1 MYRQVHR
8 PYNKG
13 VSKEEYSIMNQG
25 KLFEQIL
32 NPANRPNPYPLY
44 SQLRATPV
52 CKQEDGTYVVS
63 TYREIEALLYDPRI
77 SSDERKS
84 TRGAGELAAR
94 QASQEPGSIQAFLF
108 LDPPDHNHLRR
119 VVMHQFSPERVEGM
133 RDRVIQ
139 IVDELLDAQRN
150 RSQLDIVDDFAHPL
164 PVRVI
169 CEMLG
174 IPIEDRAR
182 LEVWIPALVRRLE
195 PAQRVGETQVE
206 QAAQAAMQM
215 RDYLRGLI
223 AIRHDR
229 SHDDL
234 ISALVAT
241 SHDDAEQMNEQEL
254 LSSVGLLLGAG
265 FETTVNLITNSMLT
279 LLRHPDVLARLR
291 RDHDVVIR
299 TLEEVQRY
307 DPPVQFRTRTTLTD
321 INIAGVTIPKGAT
334 VVLLFGSGNRD
345 PARFPDPDRFDPDRT
360 DNEHFGFGRGIHY
373 CVGAPL
379 ARMETHIALNALVR
393 RLVNPRLVTDPPP
406 YRELASLRGP
416 RHLAVTFDDLVD

>member
-1 MYRQVHR
+1 MTQNHTH
-8 PYNKG
+8 N
-13 VSKEEYSIMNQG
+13 

-32 NPANRPNPYPLY
+32 NPANRHNPYPY
-44 SQLRATPV
+44 YAQLRQTPISQ
-52 CKQEDGTYVVS
+52 QEDGTYVVS

-77 SSDERKS
+77 STDERKS
-84 TRGAGELAAR
+84 TRGAGELVAR
-94 QASQEPGSIQAFLF
+94 QALQEPGSIQAFLF

-133 RDRVIQ
+133 RARVIQ

-150 RSQLDIVDDFAHPL
+150 RNQLDIVDDFAHPL
-164 PVRVI
+164 PVRAISELMGV
-169 CEMLG
+169 
-174 IPIEDRAR
+174 PREDRAR

-195 PAQRVGETQVE
+195 PAQQVGETQVE

-229 SHDDL
+229 PGDDL

-241 SHDDAEQMNEQEL
+241 SHDDAIQMNEQEL
-254 LSSVGLLLGAG
+254 LSSIGLLLGAG
-265 FETTVNLITNSMLT
+265 FETTVNLIANSMLT

-291 RDHDVVIR
+291 RDPHMVIR
-299 TLEEVQRY
+299 TVEEVQRY

-334 VVLLFGSGNRD
+334 VALLLASGNRD
-345 PARFPDPDRFDPDRT
+345 PARFPDADRFDPDRT

-379 ARMETHIALNALVR
+379 ARIETHVALSEIVR
-393 RLVNPRLVTDPPP
+393 RLVNPRLVIDPPP

-416 RHLAVTFDDLVD
+416 RHLAVTFDHLDD